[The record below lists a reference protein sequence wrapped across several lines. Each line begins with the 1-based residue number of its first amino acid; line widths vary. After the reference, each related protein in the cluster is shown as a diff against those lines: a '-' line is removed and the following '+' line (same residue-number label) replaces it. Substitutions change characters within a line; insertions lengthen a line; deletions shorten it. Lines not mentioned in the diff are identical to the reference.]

1 MAAPAENVSESPS
14 KQLGSRQL
22 LGPQKRRGQLIVA
35 SVSLSAW
42 MLFLAWM
49 AAKG

>member
-1 MAAPAENVSESPS
+1 MAAPAEKVGERSS
-14 KQLGSRQL
+14 QQ

-49 AAKG
+49 AVKG